1 MDYEKLRVLNQ
12 LKDEGSISEE
22 EYQRQREKLS
32 RESELSSK
40 SEFDDLRKLTEDE
53 KTYAFFMHL
62 SQFATFIL
70 PLIGLLAPMIMWIMK
85 REDPYID
92 AHGKVIFNWLLS
104 ITIYT
109 SVLLVLAVFTLGL
122 TFIPIVILGLLSI
135 IFVILG
141 AKNAKEGIIKD
152 YPLAIR
158 FMK

>member
-1 MDYEKLRVLNQ
+1 MNYEKLRVLNE
-12 LKDEGSISEE
+12 LKDEGAISED
-22 EYQRQREKLS
+22 EYNRQREKLAN
-32 RESELSSK
+32 ESELSSK

-62 SQFATFIL
+62 SQFTTFIL
-70 PLIGLLAPMIMWIMK
+70 PIIGLFAPILMWIMK

-92 AHGKVIFNWLLS
+92 AHGKIIFNWLVS

-141 AKNAKEGIIKD
+141 AKNAKEGKIKE
-152 YPLAIR
+152 YPLSIR
-158 FMK
+158 FMS

>member
-1 MDYEKLRVLNQ
+1 
-12 LKDEGSISEE
+12 
-22 EYQRQREKLS
+22 
-32 RESELSSK
+32 
-40 SEFDDLRKLTEDE
+40 
-53 KTYAFFMHL
+53 MHL